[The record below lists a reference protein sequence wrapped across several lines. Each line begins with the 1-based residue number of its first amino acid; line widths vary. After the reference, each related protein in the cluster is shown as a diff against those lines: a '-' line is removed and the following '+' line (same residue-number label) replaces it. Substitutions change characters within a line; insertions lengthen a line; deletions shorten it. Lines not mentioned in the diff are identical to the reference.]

1 MVADALYAPMREV
14 TMTWAKVAIYL
25 SLGVVFAFVSYLVF
39 RPTHDSVC
47 LALLPL
53 QVKTGLGIDGTTIK
67 VDIGAVQKSSG
78 ASPEQAASFI
88 ECLKRENPAARVETT
103 NGVLIPR
110 LPAGELSDNWH
121 SEQGLQV
128 SLEPE
133 PGAPEKNKVLQ
144 NLSIGPAAGTKAA
157 VIGSWCKA
165 AQACVTCDPQ
175 AITDATNQI
184 IVRLK
189 QDALYD
195 KRQMEGTYPP
205 SPANPHKP
213 WEDVNEK
220 GERFYYECKP
230 AAGR

>member
-1 MVADALYAPMREV
+1 MIMP
-14 TMTWAKVAIYL
+14 WGKVVIYL
-25 SLGVVFAFVSYLVF
+25 GLAGVFAFVVYLLF

-47 LALLPL
+47 LTLLPHE
-53 QVKTGLGIDGTTIK
+53 VNAGLGIDGKTIK
-67 VDIGAVQKSSG
+67 VDIGAVQKSPG

-110 LPAGELSDNWH
+110 MPAGELSDTWH
-121 SEQGLQV
+121 GEQGLQV

-144 NLSIGPAAGTKAA
+144 NLGIGPAAGTKAS

-175 AITDATNQI
+175 NITDASNQV
-184 IVRLK
+184 IVRLR
-189 QDALYD
+189 QDAAYD

-205 SPANPHKP
+205 SPSNPHKP